1 LLQFSRCWEYQ
12 RLVGGFMEE
21 ILDCLDEE
29 ELLKRFQNL
38 YNNGEYDKC
47 VIYIEKKLSAF
58 SNKFYDIMIVY
69 LNSLINIG
77 EKEKALKLVKEELS
91 MPYIPMNFEDKFL
104 EIYKEIAY
112 IEKEGREYNLS
123 RDKIE
128 EILCVED
135 DKNLIILAIVELC
148 KLNIRDFFGCIRE
161 FFKRDVKNVYKVM
174 LVDAMRGQGV
184 NDEFLLVNKGNEY
197 KVVPS
202 FCENVLESNA
212 YVDIRK
218 IIENKIGTKEI
229 NTCSSALE
237 NLMLYLSDI
246 YPVNVDE
253 SDYETIACALHY
265 YVSKMYDE
273 SLEMQYFSSIY
284 GVNES
289 KCASY
294 LKDLESACSI

>member
-1 LLQFSRCWEYQ
+1 
-12 RLVGGFMEE
+12 MEE

-38 YNNGEYDKC
+38 YNSGDYSNC
-47 VIYIEKKLSAF
+47 VTYIEKKLSAF
-58 SNKFYDIMIVY
+58 SSKFYDIMIVY

-104 EIYKEIAY
+104 EIYKEVAY
-112 IEKEGREYNLS
+112 IEKEGKEYNLS
-123 RDKIE
+123 REKIE
-128 EILCVED
+128 EILCVEE

-148 KLNIRDFFGCIRE
+148 KLNIRDFFMCISE

-174 LVDAMRGQGV
+174 LIDAMRGQGV
-184 NDEFLLVNKGNEY
+184 TNEFVLFNKGKEY
-197 KVVPS
+197 KVIPS

-212 YVDIRK
+212 YIYIRK
-218 IIENKIGTKEI
+218 ILEDKVGIKDVNI
-229 NTCSSALE
+229 CSSALE

-246 YPVNVDE
+246 YPAFVDE
-253 SDYETIACALHY
+253 DDYNSIACTLHY
-265 YVSKMYDE
+265 YVSKMYDD
-273 SLEMQYFSSIY
+273 SLEIEYFASIY
-284 GVNES
+284 GVEEG
-289 KCASY
+289 KCTTY